1 MRFQGFWGSGSG
13 VDLTAMALDSCEVH
27 YHIGHVAQLSFILPI
42 RVNQTVDTESK
53 SRVVGES
60 HRICP
65 HVGSRKSCNAAAGQ
79 DIDEFY
85 LKY

>member
-1 MRFQGFWGSGSG
+1 MTGNPPRVFSGSGSG
-13 VDLTAMALDSCEVH
+13 VDLSAMTLDSCKFH
-27 YHIGHVAQLSFILPI
+27 YHIGHVAQLPI
-42 RVNQTVDTESK
+42 GVNQTAGSK
-53 SRVVGES
+53 SRYVGES

-65 HVGSRKSCNAAAGQ
+65 HVGSRKSCNAVAGQ

>member
-1 MRFQGFWGSGSG
+1 MTGNPPRVFGVWLG
-13 VDLTAMALDSCEVH
+13 VDSTAMALDSCKFH
-27 YHIGHVAQLSFILPI
+27 YHIGHVAQLSFVLPI
-42 RVNQTVDTESK
+42 RVNQTAESK
-53 SRVVGES
+53 SRDVGES